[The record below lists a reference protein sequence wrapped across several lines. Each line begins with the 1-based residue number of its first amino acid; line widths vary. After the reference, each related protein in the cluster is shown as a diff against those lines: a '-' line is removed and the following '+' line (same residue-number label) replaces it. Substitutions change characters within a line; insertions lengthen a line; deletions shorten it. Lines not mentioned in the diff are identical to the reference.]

1 MPQNQFLGWN
11 PARIWAFVVGVL
23 EWEHED
29 MYKPFPQENRRDA
42 QLVQLFRDQGIPDRQ
57 IVYLQDK
64 QATTRTITQQF
75 VQHLKKSA
83 AGDLIFVYYCGHG
96 TSDEDD
102 EFLLASYDADE
113 DDNLGWYGETI
124 PEAIEEHFNGSHAM
138 IVLDCCQSGS
148 MLDLVPEDSRK
159 VSYACLSS
167 SLASETSTGNWT
179 FTEGF
184 IMGLQGLAFVDADHD
199 KSITLRELFDQ
210 LAENM
215 AFAEEQVSVFATTGK
230 FDPDLVVAAARPS
243 KDPRIGKRV
252 EGFDGDDWYRAQ
264 IIDVRGNEVKVH
276 YFGYEES
283 DQQWLTPD
291 CVREVVWTRYKPG
304 STVEVLS
311 EGDWYEAT
319 VLKVHGGIHL
329 VHYEGYDDDDDEWVP
344 SKRIRKPA

>member
-1 MPQNQFLGWN
+1 MSTNVFLGWN

-29 MYKPFPQENRRDA
+29 IYKPFPQKNRRDA
-42 QLVQLFRDQGIPDRQ
+42 QLVQLFKDQGVPAKQ
-57 IVYLQDK
+57 IVYLQDRA
-64 QATTRTITQQF
+64 ATTETISHRF
-75 VQHLKKSA
+75 EQHLKQTA
-83 AGDLIFVYYCGHG
+83 AGDLLFVYYCGHG
-96 TSDEDD
+96 TSDDD
-102 EFLLASYDADE
+102 DYFLLASYDADE
-113 DDNLGWYGETI
+113 DENLGWYGESI
-124 PEAIEEHFNGSHAM
+124 PEAIEEHFKGSHAM

-179 FTEGF
+179 FTEGL

-230 FDPDLVVAAARPS
+230 FDPKLVVAAARPS
-243 KDPRIGKRV
+243 KDARIGKRV
-252 EGFDGDDWYRAQ
+252 EAFDGHNWYRAQ
-264 IIDVRGNEVKVH
+264 IVDVRGSEVKVH
-276 YFGYEES
+276 YFGYEVS
-283 DQQWLTPD
+283 DQQWLTPEH
-291 CVREVVWTRYKPG
+291 VREVVWTRYEPG

-311 EGDWYEAT
+311 EGDWYEST
-319 VLKVHGGIHL
+319 VLEVYGGIHL